1 MIDEC
6 PGPGKC
12 HGPRVWCDN
21 CGNVGHICDTRLRD
35 ERCDAHPVPPTPGEI
50 AARRKAAEAKLA
62 EGRRIIAEGEAELMQ
77 VREDARARQA
87 YGEQLDALKRELFCL
102 HPRAA
107 AGPSRAEE

>member
-21 CGNVGHICDTRLRD
+21 CGDVRHICDARLRD
-35 ERCDAHPVPPTPGEI
+35 ERCDAHPIPPTPSEI

-62 EGRRIIAEGEAELMQ
+62 EGRRLIREGEAELAEAY
-77 VREDARARQA
+77 EDARARKA
-87 YGEQLDALKRELFCL
+87 YGEQMGALERELFGL
-102 HPRAA
+102 
-107 AGPSRAEE
+107 